1 VTLDPRRHAVRPDL
15 ADIRLAEHVFA
26 PRYAA
31 PVDQTIGRAVALRAA
46 PGEDAEVLTMLT
58 PGARFELLDLA
69 GGEGWG
75 IAVADDLV
83 GYVEAAVLTPA

>member
-1 VTLDPRRHAVRPDL
+1 MTLDPRRHAVRPDL

-31 PVDQTIGRAVALRAA
+31 PVDQTVDRPVALRAA
-46 PGEDAEVLTMLT
+46 PGDDAEVLAMLQAGT
-58 PGARFELLDLA
+58 RFELLDLA

-75 IAVADDLV
+75 IAVDDALV
-83 GYVEAAVLTPA
+83 GYIDAAALTPA